1 MLMPVRVPTVR
12 WNATCQDQTQIV
24 EIGRQQGRT
33 TGRKAGPMN
42 TQVQHNIQRVL
53 ATAAALVVIGGALNV
68 FVFETLGSFDA
79 ASVILTL
86 YVASWAFVLGD
97 IGLILS
103 ALWYF
108 MNRRA
113 VAVEQKSAQLDAAAR
128 SRMDLETSRLTKPC
142 YGC

>member
-1 MLMPVRVPTVR
+1 
-12 WNATCQDQTQIV
+12 
-24 EIGRQQGRT
+24 
-33 TGRKAGPMN
+33 MN